1 MSWLRFQNNDW
12 NRLIGLKTN
21 FANSGKL
28 IIKIINSFLIKIIN
42 YFLINK
48 TNQSYFIIW

>member
-12 NRLIGLKTN
+12 NGLIGLKTN

-28 IIKIINSFLIKIIN
+28 IIKIIN